1 MPRCGSEEGIA
12 YQGRQRETHTH
23 LHILS
28 QLQKELHTVERN
40 QNMIL
45 LSLITALSFSTI
57 LAFRRRLCRT
67 SLWQTISR
75 ETPLSTLSSYLSPI
89 AAHLNWAL
97 DVSLDHA
104 FFGHSVVRQQP
115 SAVPDLLAHHELR
128 ITSSYG
134 SAVTAGGR
142 EDEECAICM
151 SKIEAREEIREL
163 RCSHIFHGACF
174 ARWLGSNNLGCP
186 LCRGSVAPRRTMS
199 ELQ

>member
-1 MPRCGSEEGIA
+1 
-12 YQGRQRETHTH
+12 
-23 LHILS
+23 
-28 QLQKELHTVERN
+28 
-40 QNMIL
+40 MIL

-57 LAFRRRLCRT
+57 LAFRRRLRRS

-142 EDEECAICM
+142 EDEECAVTAGGKEDEECAICM

-163 RCSHIFHGACF
+163 RCSHIFHGACLG
-174 ARWLGSNNLGCP
+174 RWLGSNNLGCP
-186 LCRGSVAPRRTMS
+186 LCRGSVAPRGTTS